1 MSSSD
6 STSDGPLA
14 EERSSASAALA
25 WPLCE
30 SAYCSGLAPSA
41 SSAVGSAPAC
51 VRVRVRV
58 RVRVTFDDVLS
69 LTKAIRV
76 RVRVR
81 VRVTQQAGLE
91 RRLGLGLGSE
101 LS

>member
-6 STSDGPLA
+6 STSDGPALT

-30 SAYCSGLAPSA
+30 SAYCSGL
-41 SSAVGSAPAC
+41 G
-51 VRVRVRV
+51 VRVR
-58 RVRVTFDDVLS
+58 
-69 LTKAIRV
+69 IRV

-81 VRVTQQAGLE
+81 VRLTLTNPNPNPNPNLQRAGAVGILGGGVGAGL
-91 RRLGLGLGSE
+91 R
-101 LS
+101 

>member
-6 STSDGPLA
+6 STSDGPALA

-51 VRVRVRV
+51 VRVRDR
-58 RVRVTFDDVLS
+58 D
-69 LTKAIRV
+69 RV

-81 VRVTQQAGLE
+81 VQRYPDG
-91 RRLGLGLGSE
+91 
-101 LS
+101 